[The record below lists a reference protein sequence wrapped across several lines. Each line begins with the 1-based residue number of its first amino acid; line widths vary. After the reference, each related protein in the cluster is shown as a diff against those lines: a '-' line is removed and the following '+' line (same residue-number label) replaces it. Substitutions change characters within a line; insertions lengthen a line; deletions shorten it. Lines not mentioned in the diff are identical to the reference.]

1 MITLA
6 SDFGTPYPA
15 AMKGVLCQ
23 RTDAR
28 LVDVAHD
35 FPRQDVRAAAFWLR
49 ETLPYFPP
57 ATHLVV
63 VDPGVG
69 TDRNAL
75 VVRADEHALVG
86 PDNGVL
92 LPAARRLAGDADL
105 ETYVV
110 DETRLESV
118 EPTGAQRSPSAVP
131 GERGEG
137 PASNTFHG
145 RDVFAPAAA
154 GVHDT
159 ALDSLGDLEW
169 LSPLSGAPADLEL
182 PTAMLEGANGGESDR
197 ATGEVLVVD
206 GFGNV
211 ITNVP
216 GNWLAGRDRIVANG
230 ITVPVGETFAAVPAG
245 AKLATVGSHG
255 YVELDVN
262 RGRGDEAFGLEGG
275 DRVVLESTAHETA
288 GDETIRDDETAGDGT
303 GDE

>member
-1 MITLA
+1 MLTLA
-6 SDFGTPYPA
+6 SDFGSPYPA
-15 AMKGVLCQ
+15 AMKGVVCR

-35 FPRQDVRAAAFWLR
+35 LPRQDVRAAAFWLR

-75 VVRADEHALVG
+75 VVRAGEHALVG

-92 LPAARRLAGDADL
+92 CPPARRLAGDGPI
-105 ETYVV
+105 ETYVI
-110 DETRLESV
+110 DETRLDPV
-118 EPTGAQRSPSAVP
+118 EPATPQASDADTLAPDTAGKR
-131 GERGEG
+131 G

-154 GVHDT
+154 AVHD
-159 ALDSLGDLEW
+159 A
-169 LSPLSGAPADLEL
+169 PLSDLSDLAFLTPAEFAVDLEL
-182 PTAMLEGANGGESDR
+182 PTASVENER
-197 ATGEVLVVD
+197 ARGDVLVVD
-206 GFGNV
+206 DFGNA

-216 GNWLAGRDRIVANG
+216 GGYLDGRETIVANG
-230 ITVPVGETFAAVPAG
+230 ESVPVGETFAAVPAG
-245 AKLATVGSHG
+245 DRLATVGSHG

-262 RGRGDEAFGLEGG
+262 QGRGDEAFGLTAG
-275 DRVVLESTAHETA
+275 DDVVLEPTDTSA
-288 GDETIRDDETAGDGT
+288 
-303 GDE
+303 